1 MGEMRDGGRR
11 HRAHQLHIDA
21 GRAVWTP
28 ERIAQLRGLYATRS
42 AQECADLMGLTY
54 QQIVQGVKRG
64 GLRKSREWIVEPA
77 SDRPIDVA
85 AADLVRRQLK
95 ALSFDRVT
103 ASLLDVAG
111 GMIVA
116 ASCIDELEDF
126 SPSYLKERFSRLG
139 TIDLRIDYLRPGRGN
154 EFIATA
160 HIIRAGSKVAV
171 ARMELHNEEGTH
183 IAFGTG
189 TYLVG

>member
-1 MGEMRDGGRR
+1 MKQM
-11 HRAHQLHIDA
+11 
-21 GRAVWTP
+21 
-28 ERIAQLRGLYATRS
+28 
-42 AQECADLMGLTY
+42 
-54 QQIVQGVKRG
+54 
-64 GLRKSREWIVEPA
+64 
-77 SDRPIDVA
+77 
-85 AADLVRRQLK
+85 LK
-95 ALSFDRVT
+95 KMALSGIANLFTEKMPFNRLLGMEVIHYDFERVELRIRMDDKLVGNPFHNILHGGVT

-116 ASCIDELEDF
+116 ASCIDELEEF

-139 TIDLRIDYLRPGRGN
+139 TIDLRVDYLRPGRGQ

-171 ARMELHNEEGTH
+171 ARMELHNEEGIH